1 MRKRLISATPKR
13 VRPEDEGWMDMDTSA
28 VIAVSAE
35 QKDYPIDS
43 ALLTG
48 EAQGWRALNRELK
61 LSGSCL
67 AFSLTLPRPTHCQS
81 HCRSQVWLPSGYH
94 FC

>member
-1 MRKRLISATPKR
+1 MVYRANDSVHNHIMRKRHIGGATPKR

-28 VIAVSAE
+28 VIEVSAE

-48 EAQGWRALNRELK
+48 EAGRWRAAEPGTQTVRLM
-61 LSGSCL
+61 
-67 AFSLTLPRPTHCQS
+67 FD
-81 HCRSQVWLPSGYH
+81 
-94 FC
+94 